1 MKRSTILLAC
11 AALLTASCS
20 KQEKLKAQAPV
31 DDKAPAIA
39 ISPAKVDSQPLS
51 QAPVVVKS
59 SEEHEKEKMVEA
71 VGLYPVR
78 VDTKYGFMDKTGKI
92 AIEPQFGAA
101 LAFSNGLAPAMDLKN
116 GKWGYID
123 KSAKFVIPAKFD
135 IAYPFAE
142 GMGVVRLAGNY
153 GAVDRS
159 GNITVP
165 TSFAGMSQFTDG
177 AAAALINQAV
187 GGGMVAT
194 ALGFVDKEGKYLIQP
209 RFESVTPF
217 GEGLIGVRKL
227 GGLWGYVDIKNQQVI
242 TPQFQE
248 VGPFSQGLASA
259 KDKHL
264 RWGFIDKSGK
274 YIILPQFIA
283 ANAFSEGLAAVFKDD
298 KWGFVDKA
306 GKFVIPPKF
315 DGATQFNDGLAL
327 VKTGEKE
334 SYVDKTG
341 KTVWTAK
348 N

>member
-11 AALLTASCS
+11 TVLLTASCS
-20 KQEKLKAQAPV
+20 KQEKVKAQSPV
-31 DDKAPAIA
+31 DDKPAA
-39 ISPAKVDSQPLS
+39 TLSPAKADSQPLS
-51 QAPVVVKS
+51 QAPVVVKPA
-59 SEEHEKEKMVEA
+59 EEHEKEKMAEA
-71 VGLYPVR
+71 VGLYPVQ
-78 VDTKYGFMDKTGKI
+78 VDAKYGFIDKTGKVVI
-92 AIEPQFGAA
+92 TPQFGAA
-101 LAFSNGLAPAMDLKN
+101 LAFSNGLAPAMDLKT

-123 KSAKFVIPAKFD
+123 KSAKFVVPAKFD

-142 GMGVVRLAGNY
+142 DLGVVRLAGNY

-159 GNITVP
+159 GNLAVP
-165 TSFAGMSQFTDG
+165 AIFAGMSQFTDG
-177 AAAALINQAV
+177 VAAALINQAV

-194 ALGFVDKEGKYLIQP
+194 AWGFVDKEGKYLIQP

-227 GGLWGYVDIKNQQVI
+227 GGAWGYVDIKNQQVI

-274 YIILPQFIA
+274 YIIAPQFIA
-283 ANAFSEGLAAVFKDD
+283 ANAFSEGLAAVYLNN
-298 KWGFVDKA
+298 KWGFIDKA

-327 VKTGEKE
+327 VKIGEKE
-334 SYVDKTG
+334 SYVDRAG

-348 N
+348 S